1 MQESG
6 SPVLAFHLLVAG
18 SATKSLDIRTFG
30 SEGTHGRNFYY
41 PCAERKSKREPR
53 SVAVTG
59 GRKERRH
66 RNEKGRESKRRK

>member
-1 MQESG
+1 MEVG
-6 SPVLAFHLLVAG
+6 
-18 SATKSLDIRTFG
+18 
-30 SEGTHGRNFYY
+30 GTHGRNIYY